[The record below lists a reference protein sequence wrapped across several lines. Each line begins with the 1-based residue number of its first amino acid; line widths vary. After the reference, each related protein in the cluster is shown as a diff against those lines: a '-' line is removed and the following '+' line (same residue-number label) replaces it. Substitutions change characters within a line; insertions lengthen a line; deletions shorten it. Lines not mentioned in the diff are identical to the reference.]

1 MFCNIFVSFSF
12 WSIETG
18 ATCSE
23 QTKKKSWYP
32 QSIGASVHVVLN
44 ANSVGSDKCENAD
57 KCEPKNGIF
66 GPFEHIFWFKFLIF
80 GRSPPTPNFNGFT
93 TKIPEMH
100 VCAAHDCGRS
110 WHVHR
115 HPISASCS
123 SRQSN
128 KSCIDNKKVNR
139 AFRSCARRKFSGAL
153 KHLVSRVIKIWAKIT
168 CESQITVKNSDW
180 RKSNHWRK

>member
-1 MFCNIFVSFSF
+1 MPQRPQPVSGFT
-12 WSIETG
+12 I
-18 ATCSE
+18 
-23 QTKKKSWYP
+23 
-32 QSIGASVHVVLN
+32 
-44 ANSVGSDKCENAD
+44 SVGSDKCEKAD

-123 SRQSN
+123 SRQSD
-128 KSCIDNKKVNR
+128 KSWTDNKKVNR
-139 AFRSCARRKFSGAL
+139 AFRSCARRKFTGAL
-153 KHLVSRVIKIWAKIT
+153 KHLVSRVIKIWAKNVF
-168 CESQITVKNSDW
+168 ESQITVKNSVW
-180 RKSNHWRK
+180 LLSELWLLSEPTEVQVQVRGF